1 MSHHQCPRGKSAE
14 DEYYVRLGKT
24 LSLVMRGR
32 KYVKQSELTNALLM
46 QYAAARGDIMP
57 VELFQVNVQKFD
69 GREFTV
75 TMEVRPNQGKSQ
87 STKSNTVK
95 ELKGRIEETDG
106 TSRWQ
111 QQLFL
116 ANAASINR
124 SRRAIPLQDCD
135 LIDSSSPV
143 VLYVAGKSIF

>member
-1 MSHHQCPRGKSAE
+1 
-14 DEYYVRLGKT
+14 
-24 LSLVMRGR
+24 MRGR

-46 QYAAARGDIMP
+46 QYAAAKGDIMP

-75 TMEVRPNQGKSQ
+75 TMEARPNQEKSQ
-87 STKSNTVK
+87 STKSNTVN

-124 SRRAIPLQDCD
+124 SRRAIPLHDCD
-135 LIDSSSPV
+135 LIDGSSPV